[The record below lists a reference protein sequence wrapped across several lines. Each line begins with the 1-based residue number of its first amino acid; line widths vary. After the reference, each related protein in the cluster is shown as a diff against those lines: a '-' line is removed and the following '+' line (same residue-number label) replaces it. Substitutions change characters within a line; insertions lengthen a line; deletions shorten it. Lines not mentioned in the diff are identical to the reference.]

1 MRNILRWINT
11 FQKSYFSLLELKSF
25 KMIKTTFYFTLKDI
39 FVIFRYLNF
48 CPDFYDHV
56 GKKSDKKTKVN
67 FKIYSIK
74 NWETNIY
81 NIFYPIY

>member
-1 MRNILRWINT
+1 MR
-11 FQKSYFSLLELKSF
+11 KGA
-25 KMIKTTFYFTLKDI
+25 FYFTLKAH
-39 FVIFRYLNF
+39 FVLLRYLNS
-48 CPDFYDHV
+48 CLDFYGHV
-56 GKKSDKKTKVN
+56 WKRPDKKTKVN